1 MERLDLKA
9 AIEAVLYAAYH
20 PLTLG
25 DLAYALN
32 TDDHEIEELLHE
44 LERDFTAN
52 DRGVCL
58 RRSAQDVWI
67 EVKSQFAVAVMHASP
82 WCAPKPLSHQA
93 IETIAIIALNE
104 PVTVREISAVRG
116 LDSAATLLT
125 LRDLKLVERAAVFGR
140 GREKYWQTTPLFLQT
155 FGLTNLDELYDV
167 AIRSSA
173 FSPSLNHCDWLSE
186 ALEGAQADYGSNER
200 ADDGDQNTSAVD
212 AEGAQHSP
220 YQTGEC
226 NGGNKIDG
234 DSQIQAEDDTVLNR
248 ARDSKCQPFDNLGGA
263 IPSPPQPEPESR
275 DSAISIAANSEP
287 AGRDTA
293 LNPTGYL
300 GEEEDSEQRIQPDSE
315 KPAEIPLDLT
325 LQPVD
330 ESARMTRGSMGEPE
344 TSTPNPTKGR
354 TNKEDVD
361 EVYRLYFAPR
371 RELEQRTSG
380 LVMSPPAASTLRA
393 QESDWR
399 HFTAWC
405 ADNNL
410 GSLPAYPQ
418 TVAKYISS
426 LALPRPDGRQTALAT
441 IERRLSTISVIHKR
455 AGFGSPAT
463 ASQRDV
469 AGALHEVE
477 QILGSKQRSK
487 EPLKWDRIVTLVAG
501 LGDSIKGKRDKA
513 LLLVGFEGA
522 LLTSELTAIRVEHIE
537 WSQKG
542 VTIRIPPLEANF
554 VGKGRDVWIGRGVD
568 RRTCPIVALED
579 WLGAAEIKVGPIFR
593 NISQIGCV
601 GNSLCPRSITRIVK
615 NLIRKAGLGNPED
628 YGGSSLRAGFV
639 AESRSNGADPAR
651 VLAQTGNRTLRWPDK
666 QTNRNTDLGIRVI
679 NIGL

>member
-20 PLTLG
+20 PLALG

-32 TDDHEIEELLHE
+32 TDDHAIEELLQE
-44 LERDFTAN
+44 LETDFTAN

-125 LRDLKLVERAAVFGR
+125 LRDLKLVERAAEFGR
-140 GREKYWQTTPLFLQT
+140 GKEKYWQTTPLFLET
-155 FGLTNLDELYDV
+155 FGLTNLDELHDV
-167 AIRSSA
+167 AIRSSG
-173 FSPSLNHCDWLSE
+173 FSPSLNHCDLLSE
-186 ALEGAQADYGSNER
+186 ALEGAQADYGPTEC
-200 ADDGDQNTSAVD
+200 ADDGGESTISVD
-212 AEGAQHSP
+212 AEGAQHRP
-220 YQTGEC
+220 YQAVEC
-226 NGGNKIDG
+226 RGGNNIDG
-234 DSQIQAEDDTVLNR
+234 DSQIQAEDDTLLMR
-248 ARDSKCQPFDNLGGA
+248 ARDSNCQPFDNLGGS
-263 IPSPPQPEPESR
+263 IPSPPQPEPENRESG
-275 DSAISIAANSEP
+275 ISIAASSEP
-287 AGRDTA
+287 AGRDPA
-293 LNPTGYL
+293 LNPTGYF
-300 GEEEDSEQRIQPDSE
+300 GEEEASEQRIQTDNE
-315 KPAEIPLDLT
+315 KPAEIPLNLAR
-325 LQPVD
+325 QPVD
-330 ESARMTRGSMGEPE
+330 ESAKLTRAAIGEPE
-344 TSTPNPTKGR
+344 TSPPNPTDGQ
-354 TNKEDVD
+354 TNREDVD
-361 EVYRLYFAPR
+361 EVYRLYLAPR

-418 TVAKYISS
+418 TIAKYISS
-426 LALPRPDGRQTALAT
+426 FALPRPDGRRTALAT
-441 IERRLSTISVIHKR
+441 IARRLSTISVIHKR
-455 AGFGSPAT
+455 AGFASPAT
-463 ASQRDV
+463 ASQREV

-477 QILGSKQRSK
+477 QILGSKQRPK
-487 EPLKWDRIVTLVAG
+487 EPLKWDRIVTLVSG
-501 LGDSIKGKRDKA
+501 LGDSIRGKRDKA
-513 LLLVGFEGA
+513 LLLVGYEGA
-522 LLTSELTAIRVEHIE
+522 LLTSELAAIHVDHIE
-537 WSQKG
+537 WSQRG
-542 VTIRIPPLEANF
+542 VTIKIPPLETNF

-601 GNSLCPRSITRIVK
+601 GNSLCPRSITQIVQ

-639 AESRSNGADPAR
+639 AESRSNGADPER

-666 QTNRNTDLGIRVI
+666 KTNRNTNSEIRMV